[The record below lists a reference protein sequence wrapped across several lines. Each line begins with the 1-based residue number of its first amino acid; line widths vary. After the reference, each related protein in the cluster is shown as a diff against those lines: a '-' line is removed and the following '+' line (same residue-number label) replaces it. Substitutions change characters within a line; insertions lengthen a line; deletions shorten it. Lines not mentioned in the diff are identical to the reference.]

1 MQILKRTI
9 DLLAPLAALPADPAA
24 MGAWWRDVLPPPTP
38 GLADGDAVQAALK
51 LAGDLEGVAIDF
63 RRDLA
68 AQLLQAEKQIADR
81 LRGDFDAQ
89 KAAGLIV
96 TADFPIQGR
105 SAGGLILVDP
115 APTPWR
121 DLTPQL
127 FESRW
132 LVLGWPRFAPA
143 GLTATPRR
151 LYSAE
156 RAKQLTE
163 KLERERR
170 AEAERYAA
178 EERRIVESFDRD
190 IASRPETRIRQ
201 LEAEIAELKSRI
213 AQ

>member
-9 DLLAPLAALPADPAA
+9 DLLAPLDALPADPAHL
-24 MGAWWRDVLPPPTP
+24 GAWWRDVLPPPTP

-51 LAGDLEGVAIDF
+51 IAADLEGVAIDF

-89 KAAGLIV
+89 RAAGLLV
-96 TADFPIQGR
+96 TSDFATQGR
-105 SAGGLILVDP
+105 TESGLILVDP
-115 APTPWR
+115 SPTGWR
-121 DLTPQL
+121 DLTPTM
-127 FESRW
+127 FEGRW
-132 LVLGWPRFAPA
+132 LVLGWPRFAPS

-163 KLERERR
+163 KLERERL
-170 AEAERYAA
+170 AEHERYVA
-178 EERRIVESFDRD
+178 EERRIAEAFDRD

-201 LEAEIAELKSRI
+201 LEAEIAELKARL
-213 AQ
+213 AR